1 MIDSQL
7 LTFVGIAF
15 ILAITPGADTMLVM
29 RNALSNNKHAGVITT
44 FGICAG
50 LIVHAALSALGLSI
64 ILVRSATAFEVIKL
78 IGGGYLIFLGLQS
91 IVKAFKEPKIHIPGD
106 IKHDQGLQKTNFVR
120 HFFMQGLLTNVL
132 NPKVALFYLAFLP
145 QFIQPTDSVL
155 LKSVTLGSIHLFL
168 SCAWLI
174 LVANLV
180 SQLRRLLTQP
190 RVKQIL
196 EGVTGT
202 ILLGL
207 GGRLA
212 FERS

>member
-1 MIDSQL
+1 MIDRQL

-29 RNALSNNKHAGVITT
+29 RNALTNNKHAGVITT

-64 ILVRSATAFEVIKL
+64 ILVRSATAFEVIRL

-180 SQLRRLLTQP
+180 SQLRRLLTKP